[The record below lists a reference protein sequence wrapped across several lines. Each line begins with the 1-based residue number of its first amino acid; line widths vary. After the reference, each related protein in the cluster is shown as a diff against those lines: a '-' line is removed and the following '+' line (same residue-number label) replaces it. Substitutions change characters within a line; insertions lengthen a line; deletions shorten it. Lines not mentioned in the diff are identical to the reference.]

1 MLKRFTHKPLASL
14 FFLTLVCQSAFAEQ
28 MVNVAIAS
36 NSKSL
41 SVSGSNIKLYTTKDK
56 LFDTAD
62 EFEIAL
68 KGRQLKVFGKLLDAP
83 IKLLSAGTISVG
95 GKKFRGELDVVID
108 QVKGSP
114 VMTFV
119 HPIELETYVAGIV
132 ASEMPASWPEEALKA
147 QAIAS
152 RTYAIWQKYKRI
164 DKSYHLD
171 ASVLDQVYGGL
182 DKDHRRA
189 DKAAQVTAGVVLTY
203 DEKPIKAYFS
213 SSCGGK
219 TESALEGWGSEL
231 GYLPGSKCGYCNVNN
246 STRWSYKVPKK
257 TCEKIFGEY
266 KNKGSLGARISS
278 YTGSGRV
285 KNIEFTLGR
294 KKHEMRATDLRQRL
308 GYSNLRSTV
317 ISDIDV
323 TSKEVVFHG
332 TGYGHGVGMCQWG
345 ANGMAQA
352 GYVAPEI
359 LARYYPGS
367 ELRRMY

>member
-1 MLKRFTHKPLASL
+1 MLKCLTHKSLASL
-14 FFLTLVCQSAFAEQ
+14 VLLIVVSQSAFAEQ

-36 NSKSL
+36 SSKSL
-41 SVSGSNIKLYTTKDK
+41 TVSGGSIRLYTAKEKLFETAGEFEITLKGKQLKVSGS
-56 LFDTAD
+56 
-62 EFEIAL
+62 
-68 KGRQLKVFGKLLDAP
+68 LLEAP
-83 IKLLSAGTISVG
+83 LRLLSAGPISVA
-95 GKKFRGELDVVID
+95 GKKFRGELDIVID
-108 QVKGSP
+108 QVNGST

-119 HPIELETYVAGIV
+119 HPIDLETYVAGIV
-132 ASEMPASWPEEALKA
+132 ASEMPAAWPEEALKA

-231 GYLPGSKCGYCNVNN
+231 GYLPGSTCGYCNVNN
-246 STRWSYKVPKK
+246 STKWTYKVPKK
-257 TCEKIFGEY
+257 TFEKIFGEY
-266 KNKGSLGARISS
+266 RYKGSLNAQIKG
-278 YTGSGRV
+278 YTGSGRA
-285 KNIEFTLGR
+285 KNIEVSLGR
-294 KKHEMRATDLRQRL
+294 KKKEIRATDLRQRL
-308 GYSNLRSTV
+308 GYSNLRSTL
-317 ISDIDV
+317 IRDIDV

-359 LARYYPGS
+359 LARYYPGT